1 MSAILKS
8 VKSGPG
14 PAPPAAPDT
23 AADPAVRGRGLTR
36 IYTLGSESVAG
47 IDSVDIT
54 VSKGELVVLKGESG
68 SGKSTLLSLIGGLDR
83 LTSGELLVAGRRL
96 DGASEVALTD
106 FRRRSVGM
114 VFQAFNL
121 LPTLTVFENVLLP
134 ALLAG
139 RSIQSARPK
148 ALELISWLGLE
159 TRRNHHPR
167 ELSGGQMQRTAIARA
182 LINDPAIVLADEP
195 TGNLDSENAR
205 KVMALLSDSCHHFGR
220 TVLIATHSD
229 LADPYAT
236 RVLRLKDGRLAA

>member
-1 MSAILKS
+1 MSATRKS
-8 VKSGPG
+8 VKSDPG
-14 PAPPAAPDT
+14 PPTPAASDT
-23 AADPAVRGRGLTR
+23 AAEPAVRGRGLTR
-36 IYTLGSESVAG
+36 IYNLGSESVAG
-47 IDSVDIT
+47 INSVDIT
-54 VSKGELVVLKGESG
+54 VSQEELIVLKGESG
-68 SGKSTLLSLIGGLDR
+68 SGKSTLLALIGGLDR

-96 DGASEVALTD
+96 NGAGEAALTD

-121 LPTLTVFENVLLP
+121 LPTLTVLENVLLP

-139 RSIQSARPK
+139 SSVQSARPK
-148 ALELISWLGLE
+148 ALDLISWLGLE
-159 TRRNHHPR
+159 ARRNHHPR

-195 TGNLDSENAR
+195 TGNLDSDNAK
-205 KVMALLSDSCHHFGR
+205 KVMALLSDSNRRFGR